1 MREKDFCKLQQKIAQ
16 LRAAIQKLKE
26 TINAWDKATWF
37 ECPRCGSIRDTLT
50 TITKII
56 GGAQDGSCKNK

>member
-1 MREKDFCKLQQKIAQ
+1 MNHLQTQITQIKKAV
-16 LRAAIQKLKE
+16 QKLKE

-37 ECPRCGSIRDTLT
+37 ECPRCESIRNALT

-56 GGAQDGSCKNK
+56 GGAENGSSKDK